1 MKTYI
6 HKETCTCMFT
16 EVLFVTKIGKNV
28 RMTQKLVYTHLY
40 ILNTTQQLK
49 RMNDRNNLDESPK
62 KLC

>member
-1 MKTYI
+1 
-6 HKETCTCMFT
+6 MFT